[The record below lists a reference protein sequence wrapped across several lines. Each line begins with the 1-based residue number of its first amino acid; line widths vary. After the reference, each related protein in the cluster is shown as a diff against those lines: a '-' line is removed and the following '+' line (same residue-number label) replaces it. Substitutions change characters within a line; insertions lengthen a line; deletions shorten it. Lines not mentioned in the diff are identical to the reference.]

1 MPKSIVECVPNF
13 SDARRPQVVEAIM
26 QAVKSVPGVHL
37 LDRHSDLDHNRTV
50 LTFAGSPAEVE
61 EAAFRAIAKAAE
73 LIDLDQHTGEHPRIG
88 ASDVVPFIPI
98 SGISMQECVEIAR
111 RLGKRVGEELGIP
124 VYLYEEAASRPERRN
139 LEILRRGQYEGL
151 KQEIETNP
159 ERQPDFGPGHLG
171 KAGATVI
178 GARQF
183 LVAFNVYLASEDVEI
198 AKKIA
203 RAIRHST
210 GGMRYV
216 KALGLLVEGRAQ
228 VSMNLTNFR
237 ETPIA
242 RVVEMIRRE
251 AARYGVALHHSELVG
266 LIPQAALV
274 DAAVWYMQLDQF
286 EPQQVFEQ
294 RLDAAMHE
302 TGKDQA
308 SSPQPFLDALAA
320 GTAAPG
326 GGSASACSGA
336 AGAALVAMVA
346 RLTIGKKKYATVEE
360 RMKSILEQAE
370 ALRASLSRAIQ
381 EDAAA
386 FEAVMQ
392 AFKLP
397 KDSPQE
403 QEQRTQAIEAATL
416 QAARVPLEVARQS
429 VEVMQ
434 LASEVIAQGNLN
446 AISDGASAAAQARAA
461 LTGAGYN
468 VRINLLSLPGNTQGT
483 SLLAELKNLQ
493 AQANAIEEQI
503 HHQLQ
508 QRGGLTS

>member
-1 MPKSIVECVPNF
+1 
-13 SDARRPQVVEAIM
+13 
-26 QAVKSVPGVHL
+26 
-37 LDRHSDLDHNRTV
+37 
-50 LTFAGSPAEVE
+50 
-61 EAAFRAIAKAAE
+61 
-73 LIDLDQHTGEHPRIG
+73 
-88 ASDVVPFIPI
+88 
-98 SGISMQECVEIAR
+98 
-111 RLGKRVGEELGIP
+111 
-124 VYLYEEAASRPERRN
+124 
-139 LEILRRGQYEGL
+139 
-151 KQEIETNP
+151 
-159 ERQPDFGPGHLG
+159 
-171 KAGATVI
+171 
-178 GARQF
+178 
-183 LVAFNVYLASEDVEI
+183 
-198 AKKIA
+198 
-203 RAIRHST
+203 
-210 GGMRYV
+210 
-216 KALGLLVEGRAQ
+216 
-228 VSMNLTNFR
+228 
-237 ETPIA
+237 
-242 RVVEMIRRE
+242 
-251 AARYGVALHHSELVG
+251 
-266 LIPQAALV
+266 V

-302 TGKDQA
+302 TGKDQV